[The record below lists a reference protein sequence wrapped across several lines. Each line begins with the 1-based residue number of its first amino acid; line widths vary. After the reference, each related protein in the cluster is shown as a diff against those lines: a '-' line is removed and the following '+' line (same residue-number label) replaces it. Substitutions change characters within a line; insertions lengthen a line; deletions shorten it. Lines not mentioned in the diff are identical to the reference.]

1 MAVRWVQVLVGL
13 ARREDQVIQT
23 DDIFFGAFVL
33 VRGGQLKAVEV
44 RGING
49 RRLAFFHIE
58 GPEVDQAERD
68 YYGGTASVS
77 VNLQLLKF
85 QVRRLKDRAFDAIRE
100 EERRGHAAIE
110 ERGNR
115 VADRGEPVRRYRR

>member
-1 MAVRWVQVLVGL
+1 MIR
-13 ARREDQVIQT
+13 T
-23 DDIFFGAFVL
+23 DDIFLGAFGL
-33 VRGGQLKAVEV
+33 VRGGELVSVEV

-58 GPEVDQAERD
+58 GPEVDEAEREFFR
-68 YYGGTASVS
+68 GTAS

-100 EERRGHAAIE
+100 ATREEERRGHAAHHQG
-110 ERGNR
+110 RAA
-115 VADRGEPVRRYRR
+115 ADPAGEPARRYRR